1 MMLDMTSA
9 PTTSACSTAPVATI
23 WYPTLNE

>member
-9 PTTSACSTAPVATI
+9 PTTSACSWAPLATS
-23 WYPTLNE
+23 WLAVVTE